1 MYFAKER
8 EYEEMARKV
17 CVDRLQLLGLLWQ
30 N

>member
-1 MYFAKER
+1 MYFAKAR
-8 EYEEMARKV
+8 EQGEMATKV